1 MRVTV
6 VGMGHVGAV
15 TAACLARD
23 GHRVTCLDADPARLD
38 AVRRGRAPVD
48 EPGLNGL
55 FAEGARSGEL
65 RAAAHLAP
73 ALAQADLVIVAVGTP
88 ALPDGSPDL
97 GQVERAGR
105 AIGENL
111 PYRAELPVA
120 VLRSTVPPGTTETV
134 FRQAILAGSGGRP
147 VPVAH
152 LPEFFREGSAILDWR
167 EGPFV
172 VIGCDEEA
180 AGLKVAELF
189 QQAGPAVQRT
199 GLRTA
204 EALKYACNAWHATKV
219 AFANEIG
226 RWAAASGAQPGELAR
241 LFLSDR
247 KLNLGA
253 AYLQP
258 GFAYG
263 GPCLAK
269 DLAALTV
276 HAQGLGLDLPLLSHT
291 QAANRAT
298 MEWWAR
304 QVRQSGARQVAIL
317 GLAHRS
323 GSRDLRA
330 SPYLQL
336 ARILEGE
343 GIGTMLYEP
352 ALREPPPLDVAI
364 TGRLEDALDGA
375 DLILR
380 SREEIVSG
388 DLIRKI
394 APKVR
399 VLDLFRI
406 GESVRDEPA

>member
-23 GHRVTCLDADPARLD
+23 GHRVACLDADPRRMETI
-38 AVRRGRAPVD
+38 RRGLAPIE
-48 EPGLNGL
+48 EPGLGDL
-55 FAEGARSGEL
+55 FAELTQGGALHAATDL
-65 RAAAHLAP
+65 RAALA
-73 ALAQADLVIVAVGTP
+73 ACDAVIVAVGTP
-88 ALPDGSPDL
+88 ARADGRPDL
-97 GQVERAGR
+97 DQVERVAR

-111 PYRAELPVA
+111 PEGGPLPVA
-120 VLRSTVPPGTTETV
+120 ILRSTVPPGTTAGP
-134 FRQAILAGSGGRP
+134 FAQALAVGSGGRA
-147 VPVAH
+147 VAVAH
-152 LPEFFREGSAILDWR
+152 LPEFFREGSAIMDWQD
-167 EGPFV
+167 GPFV
-172 VIGCDEEA
+172 VIGCDDEA
-180 AGLKVAELF
+180 VGQRVADLF
-189 QQAGPAVQRT
+189 GAAGPAVHRT
-199 GLRTA
+199 DLRTA

-226 RWAAASGAQPGELAR
+226 RWAAEAGARPDELAR

-269 DLAALTV
+269 DLDGLVAHGRA
-276 HAQGLGLDLPLLSHT
+276 LGLDLPLLEHT

-298 MEWWAR
+298 MAWWAGR
-304 QVRQSGARQVAIL
+304 VEASGARRVAIL
-317 GLAHRS
+317 GLVHRS

-330 SPYLQL
+330 SPYLEL
-336 ARILEGE
+336 AGMLVQA
-343 GIGTMLYEP
+343 GIRTILYEP
-352 ALREPPPLDVAI
+352 ALRAPPVVGLPVAR
-364 TGRLEDALDGA
+364 RLEDALQDA

-380 SREEIVSG
+380 SREEIVSA
-388 DLIRKI
+388 DLIRMI
-394 APKVR
+394 APGVR

-406 GESVRDEPA
+406 GGTTGPAA